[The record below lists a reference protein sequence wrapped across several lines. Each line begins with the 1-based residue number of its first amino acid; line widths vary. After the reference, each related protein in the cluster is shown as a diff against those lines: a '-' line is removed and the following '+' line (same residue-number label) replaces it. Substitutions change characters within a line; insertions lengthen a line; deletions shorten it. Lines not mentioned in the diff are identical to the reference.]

1 MLLKVSSAIEIPES
15 EKNTF
20 WVSQILSQLTR
31 TSKNFN
37 NPDVLDTLVFYDIKN
52 GVIKIPR
59 LFNIKNCDVILDY
72 QKTEGETININ
83 AKWKPRNEL
92 QEEGVKYFCTND
104 HGILKLNPGEGK
116 TIISILSI
124 CKMKKKCIIFVHK
137 DSLVSQWKERFLQAS
152 DIKEEDIG
160 ILETNSYLEVIKKPV
175 VIGTVQTMNSMIKKY
190 PSLEK
195 DFIKANF
202 GIGIWDECHTT
213 GGAPLFSKS
222 IYYIPAK
229 KCFGLSATPSRSDHN
244 DDIIGMHL
252 GKVIEPKGKSDT
264 LKPRIV
270 MTYVNFLVMD
280 KFSYFINYGF
290 PDKNGKRQEY
300 PQFDK
305 NRYLTMLTS
314 KKQPRYIN
322 TVHKIIDVLYKKNR
336 NILVLCD
343 RIKII
348 DKLAEGFPKEDV
360 GAIEGLYAT
369 KFMQKYKPLTY
380 GFFTS
385 PEISILRK
393 GKPGRLVNETTLG
406 MFNRNF
412 TKTEPFFKRMSK
424 KFTHINTDEYQG
436 RLNDFVFDVVDTV
449 TSDTRELIEE
459 KVQRRKLAEGPTF
472 DD

>member
-1 MLLKVSSAIEIPES
+1 MFLKVSASIEIPES
-15 EKNTF
+15 FKETF

-31 TSKNFN
+31 SSKNYN
-37 NPDVLDTLVFYDIKN
+37 NPDVLDTLIFYDVKN
-52 GVIKIPR
+52 NHIKIPR
-59 LFNIKNCDVILDY
+59 LFNIKNCDVVLDY
-72 QKTEGETININ
+72 DQTDGEIININ

-92 QEEGVKYFCTND
+92 QKEGVKYFCTND
-104 HGILKLNPGEGK
+104 SGILKLNPGEGK

-124 CKMKKKCIIFVHK
+124 CEMKRKSIIFVHK

-160 ILETNSYLEVIKKPV
+160 ILETNNYLDVIKKPI

-190 PSLEK
+190 PNLEK
-195 DFIKANF
+195 DFYKANF

-244 DDIIGMHL
+244 DDVIGMHL

-264 LKPRIV
+264 LKPRVV
-270 MTYVNFLVMD
+270 MTYFNTMVMD
-280 KFSYFINYGF
+280 KFCYFINFGF

-314 KKQPRYIN
+314 KKQPRYVK
-322 TVHKIIDVLYKKNR
+322 TVQKIIDVLYKKGR

-348 DKLAEGFPKEDV
+348 DCLAQAFPKEDV
-360 GAIEGLYAT
+360 GYFLPRTGKDRDKHLHRKIVFSTPGSARDGTDNPDLDCLVLATPLGNLDQAIGRVTRLKE
-369 KFMQKYKPLTY
+369 
-380 GFFTS
+380 
-385 PEISILRK
+385 
-393 GKPGRLVNETTLG
+393 GKPQPIVIDIVDSGCSEMMNWSK
-406 MFNRNF
+406 F
-412 TKTEPFFKRMSK
+412 RMNQYMEKVANSGWQ
-424 KFTHINTDEYQG
+424 F
-436 RLNDFVFDVVDTV
+436 
-449 TSDTRELIEE
+449 EE
-459 KVQRRKLAEGPTF
+459 KFLK
-472 DD
+472 

>member
-1 MLLKVSSAIEIPES
+1 MLLKVSSSIEIPES
-15 EKNTF
+15 ERNTF

-37 NPDVLDTLVFYDIKN
+37 NPDILDTLIFYDIKN
-52 GVIKIPR
+52 GIIKIPR
-59 LFNIKNCDVILDY
+59 LFNIKNCDVIFDY
-72 QKTEGETININ
+72 QQTEGETININ
-83 AKWKPRNEL
+83 AKWQPRNDL
-92 QEEGVKYFCTND
+92 QKEGVKYFCTND
-104 HGILKLNPGEGK
+104 SGILKLNPGEGK
-116 TIISILSI
+116 TIISILAI
-124 CKMKKKCIIFVHK
+124 CQLKKKSIIFVHK

-160 ILETNSYLEVIKKPV
+160 VLETNNYLNIIKKPI

-190 PSLEK
+190 PDLEK
-195 DFIKANF
+195 EFFKANF

-244 DDIIGMHL
+244 DDVIGMHL

-264 LKPRIV
+264 LKPRVV
-270 MTYVNFLVMD
+270 MTYFNTMVMD
-280 KFSYFINYGF
+280 KFSYFINFGF

-314 KKQPRYIN
+314 KKQPRYVK
-322 TVHKIIDVLYKKNR
+322 TVQKIIDVLYKKGR

-348 DKLAEGFPKEDV
+348 DCLSSVFPKEDV
-360 GAIEGLYAT
+360 GYFLPRTGKDRDKHLHRRIVFSTPGSARDGTDNPDLDCLVLATPLGNLDQAIGRVTRVKE
-369 KFMQKYKPLTY
+369 
-380 GFFTS
+380 
-385 PEISILRK
+385 
-393 GKPGRLVNETTLG
+393 GKPQPIVIDIVDSGSAEMMKWSEYRMIQYREKVNECGWQL
-406 MFNRNF
+406 
-412 TKTEPFFKRMSK
+412 
-424 KFTHINTDEYQG
+424 
-436 RLNDFVFDVVDTV
+436 
-449 TSDTRELIEE
+449 EE
-459 KVQRRKLAEGPTF
+459 KFLK
-472 DD
+472 

>member
-1 MLLKVSSAIEIPES
+1 MLLKVSSSIEIPES

-31 TSKNFN
+31 TSKNYN
-37 NPDVLDTLVFYDIKN
+37 NPDVLDTLIFYDIKN

-59 LFNIKNCDVILDY
+59 LFNIKNNDVIFDF

-83 AKWKPRNEL
+83 AKWTPRNDL
-92 QEEGVKYFCTND
+92 QEEGLKYFCTND

-116 TIISILSI
+116 TIISILAI
-124 CKMKKKCIIFVHK
+124 CKMKKKSIIFVHK

-160 ILETNSYLEVIKKPV
+160 ILETSNYLEILKKPV

-190 PSLEK
+190 PSLDK
-195 DFIKANF
+195 DFFKANF

-222 IYYIPAK
+222 IYYISAR

-264 LKPRIV
+264 LKPRVV
-270 MTYVNFLVMD
+270 MTYFNTMVMD

-314 KKQPRYIN
+314 KKQPRYVQ
-322 TVHKIIDVLYKKNR
+322 TVHKIIDVLYKKGR

-348 DKLAEGFPKEDV
+348 DCLAQGFPKEDV
-360 GAIEGLYAT
+360 GFFLPRTGKDRDKHLHKKIVFSTPGSARDGTDNPDLDCLVLATPLGNLDQAIGRVTRLKE
-369 KFMQKYKPLTY
+369 
-380 GFFTS
+380 
-385 PEISILRK
+385 
-393 GKPGRLVNETTLG
+393 GKPQPIVIDIVDSGSAEML
-406 MFNRNF
+406 
-412 TKTEPFFKRMSK
+412 KWSKYRMNQYK
-424 KFTHINTDEYQG
+424 EKVLEFGWQ
-436 RLNDFVFDVVDTV
+436 F
-449 TSDTRELIEE
+449 EE
-459 KVQRRKLAEGPTF
+459 KFLK
-472 DD
+472 